1 MCNYFSLVLVDPGRL
16 EIDLM
21 SSNPQSIADPHSSS
35 ELCTY
40 THVHTCI
47 HVHVHVYLLYIDM
60 TDGTSFVV
68 YFILIQM

>member
-1 MCNYFSLVLVDPGRL
+1 MCNYFPLVLVDPGRL

-40 THVHTCI
+40 TYMYTCTCI
-47 HVHVHVYLLYIDM
+47 CTVH
-60 TDGTSFVV
+60 
-68 YFILIQM
+68 